1 MISSVHIKNFKSIKA
16 LSLDLPAFAVLVG
29 PNGSGK
35 TNVVGALALFGELL
49 RRGTT
54 DPARELGWSQIIRRE
69 KRPARGGLTL
79 GVTVRLPVVLIP
91 QFPRWSASGKAIAP
105 PSSPATAPSDD
116 SRSIDMHATI
126 TLEGSVSEDDVRV
139 RREELTA
146 ETEHG
151 RLRIVAEGSTFQVE
165 PGGDPA
171 LWDVFQRIFY
181 DTSASWS
188 DTDQVKEG
196 LARLFN
202 PDRWGQAAA
211 EQTVLRV
218 LNRVRFGFSWL
229 NYLAQSCEVSRFRL
243 DASALRSD
251 SGLREPS
258 GELLGPSGEGLPA
271 AVDRLRGHG
280 KQPAPAFTRVL
291 EALQRVYPRIL
302 DVRSQRVQPGRLT
315 LLFRERGIEDDLG
328 QANVSDGVLHALAL
342 LVMLEG
348 GRPSAK
354 ARLATGLLAI
364 EEPENAIHP
373 WSVRAMIERAQASA
387 ARQVLITTHSETVVN
402 AVRDP
407 GSLFIVENDDRKG
420 TLVTPARGK
429 EHALDTILVET
440 GQKLGDVWMDGTLG
454 GVPGTP

>member
-1 MISSVHIKNFKSIKA
+1 M
-16 LSLDLPAFAVLVG
+16 
-29 PNGSGK
+29 
-35 TNVVGALALFGELL
+35 
-49 RRGTT
+49 
-54 DPARELGWSQIIRRE
+54 
-69 KRPARGGLTL
+69 
-79 GVTVRLPVVLIP
+79 TVRLPRTPAPYHIGRLAPGKAVAP
-91 QFPRWSASGKAIAP
+91 SPSPASG
-105 PSSPATAPSDD
+105 PSSGSQP
-116 SRSIDMHATI
+116 IKLCATI

-151 RLRIVAEGSTFQVE
+151 RFRLVADDSTFEVE

-171 LWDVFQRIFY
+171 LWELFQRGFW
-181 DTSASWS
+181 DEGALWS
-188 DTDQVKEG
+188 DMDQVKKG
-196 LARLFN
+196 LTRIFS
-202 PDRWGQAAA
+202 PDRGGQDAA
-211 EQTVLRV
+211 EQTVLRIF
-218 LNRVRFGFSWL
+218 NRIRFGTWWIH
-229 NYLAQSCEVSRFRL
+229 YLAQNCEVSRFRL

-302 DVRSQRVQPGRLT
+302 DVRPQRVQPGRLT

-348 GRPSAK
+348 GRSSGKLRPP
-354 ARLATGLLAI
+354 GLLAI

-373 WSVRAMIERAQASA
+373 WSVRAMLERAQASP
-387 ARQVLITTHSETVVN
+387 ARQILITTHSETVVN
-402 AVRDP
+402 AVVDP

-420 TLVTPARGK
+420 TLVTPARDK
-429 EHALDTILVET
+429 EQALDTILAET

-454 GVPGTP
+454 GVPGPP

>member
-35 TNVVGALALFGELL
+35 TNIVGALALFGELL

-54 DPARELGWSQIIRRE
+54 DPARDLGWSQIIRRE
-69 KRPARGGLTL
+69 KRPARGGITL
-79 GVTVRLPVVLIP
+79 GVTVRVPGALISPAAPRRPVSRNAVAP
-91 QFPRWSASGKAIAP
+91 P
-105 PSSPATAPSDD
+105 PSSKSAPS
-116 SRSIDMHATI
+116 IKLCATI
-126 TLEGSVSEDDVRV
+126 TLEGSVSEDEVRV
-139 RREELTA
+139 RREELA
-146 ETEHG
+146 VETEHG
-151 RLRIVAEGSTFQVE
+151 RLRIVADNSTFQVE
-165 PGGDPA
+165 PGGDPE
-171 LWDVFQRIFY
+171 LWQLFQRGLW
-181 DTSASWS
+181 AGGAPWS
-188 DTDQVKEG
+188 DMDQAEKG
-196 LARLFN
+196 LTQIFN
-202 PDRWGQAAA
+202 PDRWGQDAA

-218 LNRVRFGFSWL
+218 LNRVRFGFSWM
-229 NYLAQSCEVSRFRL
+229 NHLAESCEVSRFRL

-258 GELLGPSGEGLPA
+258 WELLGPSGEGLPA
-271 AVDRLRGHG
+271 AVDRLRGHA
-280 KQPAPAFTRVL
+280 KQPTPGFKRVL

-302 DVRSQRVQPGRLT
+302 DVRPQRVQPGRLT

-348 GRPSAK
+348 GRPST
-354 ARLATGLLAI
+354 RLWREPGLLAI

-387 ARQVLITTHSETVVN
+387 ARQVLITTQSETVVN

-429 EHALDTILVET
+429 EHALDTILAET

-454 GVPGTP
+454 GVPGLP